1 MVTEQNVQEIEES
14 NKLKGDLSADNVLAL
29 QGGQQLK
36 PEDIAAEQKA
46 EEDRLRAEQ
55 AAKKGAEAVE
65 TSGAVEQQT
74 PAATQTSVG
83 TPDYFGAPAE
93 TKEQDA
99 GGIDLKSGKFVP
111 VEVVAKLRKRAQ
123 AAEQRATELEQT
135 LTAGVTAGE
144 AEIQFEDD
152 VPVEGK
158 VVKQLLA
165 NQERAI
171 INKVSEVLS
180 QRDEQLAASIAQ
192 NQAKNRLV
200 ASQNAARS
208 KLTDYDAV
216 VQTAKEHG
224 VLLQSEVEAAKREA
238 NPGMV
243 LYLFAKRNLAAL
255 GIQIKASAGKSPG
268 GPAKSEQESQS
279 AEGEEILSP
288 QALFDGALSG
298 KLKAA
303 G

>member
-1 MVTEQNVQEIEES
+1 MGTEQNVQEIEES
-14 NKLKGDLSADNVLAL
+14 NKLKGDLTADNALAL

-46 EEDRLRAEQ
+46 EEDRLRAE
-55 AAKKGAEAVE
+55 AAAESSRA
-65 TSGAVEQQT
+65 GEQQVPVT
-74 PAATQTSVG
+74 TG
-83 TPDYFGAPAE
+83 TPGAQLDYFGAPTE

-99 GGIDLKSGKFVP
+99 GAIDLKSGKYVP
-111 VEVVAKLRKRAQ
+111 VEEHAKLRKRAQ
-123 AAEQRATELEQT
+123 AAEQRAAELEQT
-135 LTAGVTAGE
+135 LTAGAAAGE
-144 AEIQFEDD
+144 AEIQLDDD

-171 INKVSEVLS
+171 IDKVTEVLS
-180 QRDEQLAASIAQ
+180 QRDQQLAASIAA

-200 ASQNAARS
+200 VSQNGARS
-208 KLTDYDAV
+208 KLADYDAV
-216 VQTAKEHG
+216 IQTAKEHG

-255 GIQIKASAGKSPG
+255 GIQVKASAGKSPG
-268 GPAKSEQESQS
+268 GPAKSEQENQS